1 MITTTLA
8 VVALAGALNAS
19 PTTGWRTDYA
29 QALAVAAAENKP
41 MAVLIG
47 RGADRISRMASEG
60 TLSGEAARL
69 LRESYVSVYLDT
81 DTPTGKELASKFAL
95 SEGLVISGP
104 GGGTQALRHTGPVN
118 GTELTQDLGQFAKA
132 GTPTT
137 TISRN
142 ATPAVITGPVTT
154 TGSASPVFVGGI
166 SSPLTPTSGQY
177 TLPSNSFPGFG
188 PTCAPGR
195 R

>member
-29 QALAVAAAENKP
+29 QAMAVAAAENKP

-47 RGADRISRMASEG
+47 QGTDRISRLVNEG
-60 TLSGEAARL
+60 AISGEAARL
-69 LRESYVSVYLDT
+69 LRESYVSVYVDT
-81 DTPTGKELASKFAL
+81 ETASGKELASKFAI

-118 GTELTQDLGQFAKA
+118 GAELTQDLGQFAKA

-137 TISRN
+137 TITRS

-154 TGSASPVFVGGI
+154 TGSTAPVIVGGLT
-166 SSPLTPTSGQY
+166 SPLTPTSGQY
-177 TLPSNSFPGFG
+177 ILPPNSFPGFG